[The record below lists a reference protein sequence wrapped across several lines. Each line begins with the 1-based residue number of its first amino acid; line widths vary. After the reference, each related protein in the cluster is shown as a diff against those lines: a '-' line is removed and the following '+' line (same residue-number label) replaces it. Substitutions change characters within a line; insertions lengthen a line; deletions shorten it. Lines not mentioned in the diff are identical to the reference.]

1 MARTLLHIYLNL
13 QECYCRT
20 DLMRQRMSL
29 CRCKRTNVI
38 GMSVIECYNLYLNL
52 RFKHLNVDIFV
63 NFSIFEF
70 LNQYQVI
77 ALKNLTSSLCIF
89 TVHFYIIQRD
99 LDIEYHLLS
108 MYLYIILFTFKV

>member
-1 MARTLLHIYLNL
+1 MARSQLHIYLNL

-29 CRCKRTNVI
+29 CRCKRTNVK

-63 NFSIFEF
+63 NFRINIFEF

-89 TVHFYIIQRD
+89 TVYIIQRD

-108 MYLYIILFTFKV
+108 MYLYIILFVFKV